1 MKTTDLSARI
11 KLKVVYEDPEVVV
24 MTAPNE
30 EELKD
35 ILMNLLRTKPM
46 TIKELHAILSGIASE
61 DKIRRALF
69 KLADEGKV
77 LLQPDGRFIPA
88 GI

>member
-1 MKTTDLSARI
+1 
-11 KLKVVYEDPEVVV
+11 
-24 MTAPNE
+24 
-30 EELKD
+30 
-35 ILMNLLRTKPM
+35 MNLLRTKPM

>member
-1 MKTTDLSARI
+1 MKETDPSTRI
-11 KLKVVYEDPEVVV
+11 RLKVVYEDPEVVV
-24 MTAPNE
+24 VTAPNE

-35 ILMNLLRTKPM
+35 ILMNLLKLKPM
-46 TIKELHAILSGIASE
+46 SIKELHSILSGIASE

-77 LLQPDGRFIPA
+77 ILQPDGKFLPA
-88 GI
+88 GL